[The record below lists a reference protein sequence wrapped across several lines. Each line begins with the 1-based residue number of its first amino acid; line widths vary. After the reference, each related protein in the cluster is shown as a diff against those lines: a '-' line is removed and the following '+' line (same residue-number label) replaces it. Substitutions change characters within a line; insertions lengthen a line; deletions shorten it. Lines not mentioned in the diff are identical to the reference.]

1 MSSPFVR
8 LDIWQV
14 STSRIPLA
22 IGFMGLHRRKLRKN
36 PDLEFFKL
44 LGTGSGKTFTARD
57 ADPKHWALLTIWK
70 SSELADAFS
79 ESLVCKQWQGISRAS
94 AKLDLIPISARGTW
108 NGKEV
113 FGSGTLEKWEGTT
126 AALTRASI
134 KVRWWREFWRS
145 VPPVSA
151 DLNTTSGLIT
161 SLGIGEAPVG
171 LQGTFSIWKDNDSI
185 TQFASRQRA
194 HQEVVHKTHQTG
206 WYSEELFARFKV
218 VNASGVYNGVS
229 LDTS

>member
-1 MSSPFVR
+1 MPFVR
-8 LDIWQV
+8 IDIWQV
-14 STSRIPLA
+14 PTSRIPLA
-22 IGFMGLHRRKLRKN
+22 IGFMGLHRRPLRKN
-36 PDLEFFKL
+36 LGLDFFKL
-44 LGTGSGKTFTARD
+44 LGTGSGNTFTARD
-57 ADPKHWALLTIWK
+57 ADPNHWALLTIWQT
-70 SSELADAFS
+70 SELADAFS
-79 ESLVCKQWQGISRAS
+79 DSVVCKQWQSISTAS
-94 AKLDLIPISARGTW
+94 AKLHLIPISARGKW

-113 FGSGTLEKWEGTT
+113 FGEGSLEKWDGPT

-151 DLNTTSGLIT
+151 DLNATAGLIT

-194 HQEVVHKTHQTG
+194 HQDVVRKTHETG

-218 VNASGVYNGVS
+218 VHASGVYNGVS
-229 LDTS
+229 LETL

>member
-1 MSSPFVR
+1 MSAPFVR

-14 STSRIPLA
+14 PTRNIPRA
-22 IGFMGLHRRKLRKN
+22 FVFMGTLRRPLKKMQGL
-36 PDLEFFKL
+36 DFFKL
-44 LGTGSGKTFTARD
+44 LGTGSGRTFTARD
-57 ADPKHWALLTIWK
+57 ADPRHWALLTVWE
-70 SSELADAFS
+70 SQQMADSLS
-79 ESLVCKQWQGISRAS
+79 ESRTFQKWQGVSTAH
-94 AKLDLIPISARGTW
+94 AQLDLMAISARGHW

-113 FGSGTLEKWEGTT
+113 FGCGTLEKWDGVT

-151 DLNTTSGLIT
+151 DLNTTSGLIA

-171 LQGTFSIWKDNDSI
+171 LQGTFSIWANNDSI

-194 HQEVVHKTHQTG
+194 HQEVVRKTSETG

-218 VNASGVYNGVS
+218 INAHGSYNGVS
-229 LDTS
+229 LDSL

>member
-14 STSRIPLA
+14 PRTRIPLA
-22 IGFMGLHRRKLRKN
+22 IGFMGLHRRPLRKTAG
-36 PDLEFFKL
+36 LQFFKL
-44 LGTGSGKTFTARD
+44 LGTGSGQTFTARD
-57 ADPKHWALLTIWK
+57 ADPKHWALLTIWQT
-70 SSELADAFS
+70 SELADEFS
-79 ESLVCKQWQGISRAS
+79 TSVTFKRWQNISNERAR
-94 AKLDLIPISARGTW
+94 LDLIPISARGKW
-108 NGKEV
+108 NGMEV
-113 FGSGTLEKWEGTT
+113 FGTGTREKWDGPT

-151 DLNTTSGLIT
+151 DLNATAGLIA

-171 LQGTFSIWKDNDSI
+171 LQGTFSVWKDNDSI

-194 HQEVVHKTHQTG
+194 HQEVVQKTHQTG
-206 WYSEELFARFKV
+206 WYSEELFARFKIV
-218 VNASGVYNGVS
+218 AASGFYNGVS
-229 LDTS
+229 LETL